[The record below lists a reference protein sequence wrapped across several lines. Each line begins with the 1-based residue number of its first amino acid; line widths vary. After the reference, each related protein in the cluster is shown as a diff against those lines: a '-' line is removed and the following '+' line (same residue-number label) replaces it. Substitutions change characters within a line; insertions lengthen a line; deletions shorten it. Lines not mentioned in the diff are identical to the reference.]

1 MTMSQDMWLDE
12 PDVEP
17 TEEERYER
25 WLKFSSGV
33 RLNVAN
39 RPFRFKSIHIP
50 GPNDWVRRIVPGLI
64 KQEMFGVQPMPDPT
78 SLIFAM
84 RLDLSAMPHFGG
96 KIEPV

>member
-1 MTMSQDMWLDE
+1 MTMSQEMWLDE

-39 RPFRFKSIHIP
+39 RPFRFKPIHIP
-50 GPNDWVRRIVPGLI
+50 GPNDWLRRIVPSVIASELC
-64 KQEMFGVQPMPDPT
+64 GVQPM
-78 SLIFAM
+78 SEAVGLAFATLA
-84 RLDLSAMPHFGG
+84 RWPL
-96 KIEPV
+96 